1 MILSPALH
9 FRASPSPCQGS
20 AALSVQW
27 GSNTQPQCPRRRLSQ
42 APLILASSHEN
53 PESWCR
59 QEPHCRDVGLRLRVG
74 KPGRA
79 SMAGTAGGCIWTQ
92 AEVPS
97 LTVDLL
103 FGSKCHDTC
112 ALGKLAAITGV
123 VVCIGW
129 NQAPQ
134 QPLCPQDP
142 LDVARRCW
150 PRGEVSSGHRVNSE
164 AEGPIR
170 GSVLHAVAPL

>member
-1 MILSPALH
+1 M
-9 FRASPSPCQGS
+9 GS
-20 AALSVQW
+20 
-27 GSNTQPQCPRRRLSQ
+27 
-42 APLILASSHEN
+42 LAV
-53 PESWCR
+53 PPWL
-59 QEPHCRDVGLRLRVG
+59 GRV
-74 KPGRA
+74 
-79 SMAGTAGGCIWTQ
+79 GGCIWTQ

-112 ALGKLAAITGV
+112 VLGKLAAITVV

-142 LDVARRCW
+142 LDVTGRCW

-164 AEGPIR
+164 AEGPIKGSCSPCHGSSALPSPGPQQGSRR
-170 GSVLHAVAPL
+170 GCQPPGGQGQGQLATASA